1 MINHISVGVAD
12 VARSARFYDSALA
25 PLGYTRLS
33 DSPDAIGY
41 GSDGSAAFWVLAARK
56 PVPPDS
62 ESGLHICLD
71 APTRA
76 SVDAFH
82 QAAVST
88 GGHDNGAPG
97 VRSEYGPRYSAAFVI
112 DPDGYRVEAYC
123 SGT

>member
-1 MINHISVGVAD
+1 
-12 VARSARFYDSALA
+12 
-25 PLGYTRLS
+25 
-33 DSPDAIGY
+33 
-41 GSDGSAAFWVLAARK
+41 VLTAKK
-56 PVPPDS
+56 PVPPDA

-82 QAAVST
+82 QASLST

-97 VRSEYGPRYSAAFVI
+97 VRSEYGPGYYVAFVV

-123 SGT
+123 RST